1 MLSSVAASVNSLA
14 SARAD
19 RRTDGA
25 ILNRMRT
32 LGPVCPEIVALIQGL
47 RDAQALKAGAEL
59 ISERDLA
66 NKPRFLISGWAARVR
81 WLPDGRRQ
89 IVSLVLPGEALGLCL
104 RPSPLA
110 LCTTVALT
118 TVQVFDAAP
127 VQRAVLD
134 PDPRWSG
141 LRDLIHISA
150 SLDEAYLL
158 NNIVRLGRQ
167 TAYERMCH
175 LLLEIHERLAM
186 AGVGEGDS
194 FPMPLIQEMLADATG
209 LSIVHANR
217 TLQHLRREHLL
228 DLHGGRARLLDR
240 AALDAIA
247 DYRRPAPSMARAV
260 AHDAGS

>member
-14 SARAD
+14 SAR
-19 RRTDGA
+19 RGEGA
-25 ILNRMRT
+25 ILNRMRA
-32 LGPVCPEIVALIQGL
+32 LGPVSPDVVALIESLQA
-47 RDAQALKAGAEL
+47 AQTLKAGAEL
-59 ISERDLA
+59 IGERDLA
-66 NKPRFLISGWAARVR
+66 NKPRLLIAGWAARAR

-89 IVSLVLPGEALGLCL
+89 IVSLVLPGEALGVCL
-104 RPSPLA
+104 RPGPLV

-127 VQRAVLD
+127 VQRAILD
-134 PDPRWSG
+134 PDPQWFG
-141 LRDLIHISA
+141 LRDLTHISA

-194 FPMPLIQEMLADATG
+194 FPMPLTQEVLADATG

-217 TLQHLRREHLL
+217 TLQQLRREHLL

-240 AALDAIA
+240 PALDTIA
-247 DYRRPAPSMARAV
+247 DYRRPAPSMTRAA
-260 AHDAGS
+260 AHDARS